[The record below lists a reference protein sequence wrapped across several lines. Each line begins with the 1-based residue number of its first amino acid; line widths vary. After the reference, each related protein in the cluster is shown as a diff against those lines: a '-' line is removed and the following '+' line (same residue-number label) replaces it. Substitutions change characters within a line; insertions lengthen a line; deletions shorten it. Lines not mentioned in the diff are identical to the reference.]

1 MGGSFKIMT
10 VRGID
15 IKVHVTFF
23 LILVY
28 AAVVFGQAGR
38 GLSGA
43 IFGIVA
49 TLLLFV
55 CVVLHELGHSV
66 VAQHYNIPVRDI
78 TLWPIGGVARLERM
92 PDKPAQEFWVAIAG
106 PAVNF
111 VIVGVI
117 FVVARVL
124 SSVQVGLDLSDLEQ
138 GMLRLQIPTLLAY
151 LFTTNLF
158 LAIFNLIPA
167 FPMDGGR
174 ILRALL
180 ASRLNYARATAIA
193 VGIGQNLALLAGLY
207 GFLSGQLNLVL
218 IAIFVFLGAGSEGQL
233 AQVKGVLGDLKVRQ
247 AFSRRTDALDP
258 NDRLT
263 RAVDLTLSSFQSDF
277 PVCENGQLVGLLTK
291 TDLISAL
298 QQRGSN
304 AFVVSVM
311 RKEFPT
317 IGLDESLFKAQQMMA
332 ENNIEAVPVLE
343 NGEFRGLLTLRDV
356 DEVFRLLSASP
367 QLLQSRRA
375 TPTARA
381 GEPVI

>member
-1 MGGSFKIMT
+1 MGGSFKIAT

-15 IKVHVTFF
+15 IKIHVTFF

-28 AAVVFGQAGR
+28 AAIVFGSGGR
-38 GLSGA
+38 GAGGA
-43 IFGIVA
+43 VFGVVA
-49 TLLLFV
+49 TLLLFG

-66 VAQHYNIPVRDI
+66 VAQRYGIPVRDI

-106 PAVNF
+106 PLVNF
-111 VIVGVI
+111 AIAAVI
-117 FVVARVL
+117 FGAAQALARV
-124 SSVQVGLDLSDLEQ
+124 QMAFDLSALERA
-138 GMLRLQIPTLLAY
+138 LLQLQAPGLLSY

-158 LAIFNLIPA
+158 LGLFNLIPA

-180 ASRLNYARATAIA
+180 ASRLNFARATSIA
-193 VGIGQNLALLAGLY
+193 VAIGQNLALLAGLY

-218 IAIFVFLGAGSEGQL
+218 IAIFVFMGAGSEGQM
-233 AQVKGVLGDLKVRQ
+233 AQVKSVLADLKVRQ
-247 AFSRRTDALDP
+247 AFTRKTEALNP
-258 NDRLT
+258 NDRLE
-263 RAVDLTLSSFQSDF
+263 RAAELTLNSFQSDF
-277 PVCENGQLVGLLTK
+277 PVCEDDALVGLLTR

-298 QQRGSN
+298 QRRGSN

-317 IGLDESLFKAQQMMA
+317 VELDESLFQAQQKMA
-332 ENNIEAVPVLE
+332 ENNVEALPVME
-343 NGEFRGLLTLRDV
+343 GGQFRGLLTLRDV

-367 QLLQSRRA
+367 RLLQSQRPA
-375 TPTARA
+375 TGGPIT
-381 GEPVI
+381 

>member
-1 MGGSFKIMT
+1 MGGSFKIAT

-15 IKVHVTFF
+15 IKIHVTFF

-28 AAVVFGQAGR
+28 AAIVFGSNGR
-38 GLSGA
+38 GVNGA

-55 CVVLHELGHSV
+55 CVVLHELGHSL
-66 VAQHYNIPVRDI
+66 VAQRYGITVRDI
-78 TLWPIGGVARLERM
+78 TLWPIGGVARLERI
-92 PDKPAQEFWVAIAG
+92 PDKPAQEFWIAIAG

-117 FVVARVL
+117 FVVAQVL
-124 SSVQVGLDLSDLEQ
+124 ARIQVGFDLGALER
-138 GMLRLQIPTLLAY
+138 GMLQLQVPSLLAY

-158 LAIFNLIPA
+158 LGVFNLIPA

-180 ASRLNYARATAIA
+180 ASRMDYTRATAIA
-193 VGIGQNLALLAGLY
+193 VAIGQNLALLAGLY
-207 GFLSGQLNLVL
+207 GFLTGQFNLVL
-218 IAIFVFLGAGSEGQL
+218 IAIFVFMAAGSEGQMV
-233 AQVKGVLGDLKVRQ
+233 QVKSVLDDLKVRQ
-247 AFSRRTDALDP
+247 AFTRKTEALDP

-263 RAVDLTLSSFQSDF
+263 RAVDLTLGSFQSDF
-277 PVCENGQLVGLLTK
+277 PVCQNGELIGLLTK

-317 IGLDESLFKAQQMMA
+317 IGLDDSLFKAQQAMV
-332 ENNIEAVPVLE
+332 ENRIEALPVME
-343 NGEFRGLLTLRDV
+343 SGQFRGLLTLQDV
-356 DEVFRLLSASP
+356 DEVFRLLSVSP
-367 QLLQSRRA
+367 QLLRA
-375 TPTARA
+375 RKAMTE
-381 GEPVI
+381 EPIV